1 VEFAV
6 FSPSR
11 LYTLGSTQPVV
22 AGRAVAALAPGDHAS
37 GKQMKKEKST
47 VMRNARQGEE
57 RVDIS
62 ELARLLAKGLR

>member
-1 VEFAV
+1 MEFAV

-11 LYTLGSTQPVV
+11 LHTLGTTQPVA
-22 AGRAVAALAPGDHAS
+22 AGRGVMALAPGDHAS
-37 GKQMKKEKST
+37 GKPMKKEKNSA
-47 VMRNARQGEE
+47 MRNTRQGEE